1 MGSHVYVLVG
11 VESKIGLYL
20 KEQNVKL
27 DMERFR
33 EYLKEAY
40 MKAKKFMDNEG

>member
-1 MGSHVYVLVG
+1 MGSHVYVFIG
-11 VESKIGLYL
+11 VESKMKLYW

-27 DMERFR
+27 DMVIFR

-40 MKAKKFMDNEG
+40 MKAKKFMDKEG